1 MGLNVKEMSPLKF
14 KCVRNEEYRWYLQM
28 EGFME
33 IAAFWSSIVV
43 GSLRLIVAFFAFI
56 ERIFISV
63 KIYITRKML
72 SLDSYD
78 SKI

>member
-33 IAAFWSSIVV
+33 IGSI
-43 GSLRLIVAFFAFI
+43 LIFNCRGKPPSDCSFFCI
-56 ERIFISV
+56 H
-63 KIYITRKML
+63 
-72 SLDSYD
+72 
-78 SKI
+78 